1 MRRLKYELD
10 RKSLEI
16 IYTTS
21 IRPFFEYA
29 DVFGI
34 TAAIMKN
41 RPSKK
46 IEAARIA
53 SGATKLLSIQNLY
66 KEIGWETLE
75 KQKN

>member
-1 MRRLKYELD
+1 
-10 RKSLEI
+10 
-16 IYTTS
+16 
-21 IRPFFEYA
+21 
-29 DVFGI
+29 
-34 TAAIMKN
+34 MKN